1 MNIDIIF
8 PGSRCHHFTNGGFLW
23 MMINLCLKT
32 EVCKPTYK
40 KLVVGLP
47 RKIYLFNH
55 IYYMH
60 PGTYIVQN
68 HTKIVCMNDKNIRSH
83 PILMEAVHLERKTP
97 SIHHFFKRV
106 FISPGRKPTLFLSP
120 NCNHQKKYRQKKRC
134 FTKIRNTF
142 IIRVTRANRDI
153 RNKVEI
159 ATVWARYG
167 SVTLQPT

>member
-1 MNIDIIF
+1 
-8 PGSRCHHFTNGGFLW
+8 
-23 MMINLCLKT
+23 
-32 EVCKPTYK
+32 
-40 KLVVGLP
+40 
-47 RKIYLFNH
+47 
-55 IYYMH
+55 MH

-167 SVTLQPT
+167 SVTLQPTQVASFHPERCAIGNIGKPGHLWSLLHLHSKQIKKID